1 MAQKYRDALRQN
13 GNFCGF
19 FEHGGKGVIMFKFC
33 SFDLIKTRSMAHLR
47 HGM

>member
-1 MAQKYRDALRQN
+1 
-13 GNFCGF
+13 
-19 FEHGGKGVIMFKFC
+19 VIMFKFC